1 MLSQPQVTVP
11 DWNEEI
17 TSDFFGQYAKTSD
30 EQQSQIR
37 NVLQNAATVT
47 HGLPVVLQPFKWNII
62 IRCEESRDRNE
73 CAEQLPDDP
82 QDPCNTE
89 DQPQTGRTIP
99 TRTIAYTLNK
109 RGSANNAEIMFCPI
123 YFGYPSLRAVMDSAA
138 SFDDI
143 QVNDLTNYRN
153 QGDYFLHELLHTDL
167 AANSLNDSPNP
178 HITDIHLPLRTSRL
192 PMYGPKWTKILA
204 NYDNR
209 LLKEEDQKDPF
220 NVAGFYTQ
228 RNGKSPAIP
237 ASCKISSLLMCFR
250 S

>member
-1 MLSQPQVTVP
+1 
-11 DWNEEI
+11 
-17 TSDFFGQYAKTSD
+17 
-30 EQQSQIR
+30 
-37 NVLQNAATVT
+37 
-47 HGLPVVLQPFKWNII
+47 
-62 IRCEESRDRNE
+62 
-73 CAEQLPDDP
+73 
-82 QDPCNTE
+82 
-89 DQPQTGRTIP
+89 
-99 TRTIAYTLNK
+99 
-109 RGSANNAEIMFCPI
+109 
-123 YFGYPSLRAVMDSAA
+123 
-138 SFDDI
+138 
-143 QVNDLTNYRN
+143 
-153 QGDYFLHELLHTDL
+153 LHTDL

-178 HITDIHLPLRTSRL
+178 HITDVHLPLRTSRL